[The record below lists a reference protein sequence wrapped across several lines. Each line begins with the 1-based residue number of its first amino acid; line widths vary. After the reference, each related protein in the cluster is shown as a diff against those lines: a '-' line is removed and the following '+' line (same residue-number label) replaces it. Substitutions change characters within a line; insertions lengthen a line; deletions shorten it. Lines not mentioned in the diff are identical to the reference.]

1 MSSDIIHNFWKDL
14 LKRILKPFT
23 LILLLYETHADGRKL
38 ISFLKKKKSIVHF
51 VEISEDLLDVRVPTP
66 VILNVP

>member
-14 LKRILKPFT
+14 LKRILNTLHCYFT
-23 LILLLYETHADGRKL
+23 AIRNADGRKL